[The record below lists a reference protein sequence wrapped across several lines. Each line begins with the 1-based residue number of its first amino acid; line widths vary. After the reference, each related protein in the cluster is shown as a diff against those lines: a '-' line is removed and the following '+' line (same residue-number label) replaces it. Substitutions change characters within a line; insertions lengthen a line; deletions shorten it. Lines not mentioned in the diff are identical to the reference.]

1 MTNLK
6 DTIMRDLKSRMNLKK
21 EDDEDQEDQ
30 AKPKI
35 VKLPE
40 DALLEAQ
47 LPPLS
52 KKGIVV
58 RFLVRSPQLSMI
70 FPLS

>member
-35 VKLPE
+35 VNLPE

-47 LPPLS
+47 LRPLS
-52 KKGIVV
+52 KKEIVV

>member
-1 MTNLK
+1 
-6 DTIMRDLKSRMNLKK
+6 MNLKK
-21 EDDEDQEDQ
+21 EDDEDQEDP

-58 RFLVRSPQLSMI
+58 RFLVRSPQLSVSD
-70 FPLS
+70 FFLFLRKGQFSR

>member
-1 MTNLK
+1 MK
-6 DTIMRDLKSRMNLKK
+6 DLKSRINSK
-21 EDDEDQEDQ
+21 EEDEDPD
-30 AKPKI
+30 KPKFK
-35 VKLPE
+35 KLPE

-58 RFLVRSPQLSMI
+58 RFFVRSPQLSMI